1 MPLDTSANANR
12 YLLSAVPDT
21 FDIQAALSEALSGES
36 EWSEWKENDS
46 EGVVRAA
53 CAFANDLGDSGRP
66 GYILI
71 GVKKNGEMIG
81 VDTSDEAIQRVVNR
95 LTSTKILP
103 NPSCNVHKAV
113 IGSNEIL
120 VVKVE
125 PFAVPPVVRVNQVA
139 YVRVGTS
146 TRRAS
151 DADLTRMNE
160 RRPVSHQPFDIRPL
174 SDVDLDALDVRK
186 LRELYESAR
195 QVDGEGDTYPG
206 FERWLGQNNL
216 ARQIDGAWS
225 PTSAAVLVYG
235 LDPLSYFPGARVE
248 FARYDGVD
256 VDSAVI
262 ARRSVT
268 GDLPGQLETL
278 WTQLNAN
285 NAEVPAGEDGI
296 RTQYLPAYP
305 LEALKELARNLIQ
318 HRQYEGTNAPARIS
332 WFADR
337 IEFNN
342 PGGPFGQA
350 KQGEF
355 GEHTDYRNPTITNLL
370 VDLGYVER
378 LGRGIFR
385 VRKLLEKNSNPA
397 LEVRTD
403 GFTVVTVWSRA

>member
-1 MPLDTSANANR
+1 MPDQ
-12 YLLSAVPDT
+12 
-21 FDIQAALSEALSGES
+21 FDITAAVSESLSGES

-46 EGVVRAA
+46 EGVVQFA
-53 CAFANDLGDSGRP
+53 CAFANALNGSDRP

-71 GVKKNGEMIG
+71 GVKKDGDVVG

-103 NPSCNVHKAV
+103 HPSCNVQKAV
-113 IGSNEIL
+113 VGSSEIL
-120 VVKVE
+120 VVKVA
-125 PFAVPPVVRVNQVA
+125 PYAVPPVVRVNQVA

-151 DADLTRMNE
+151 DADLTQLNE

-174 SDVDLDALDVRK
+174 TGVDLDVLDVRK

-195 QVDGEGDTYPG
+195 QVNGEGDTYPG
-206 FERWLGQNNL
+206 FERWMGQSNL
-216 ARQIDGAWS
+216 ARKLDGAWL

-235 LDPLSYFPGARVE
+235 LDPLSYLPGALVE
-248 FARYDGVD
+248 FVRYDGVD
-256 VDSAVI
+256 VDSDVI
-262 ARRSVT
+262 ARRTVT

-278 WTQLNAN
+278 WTQLNVN

-296 RTQYLPAYP
+296 RTQYLSAYP
-305 LEALKELARNLIQ
+305 IEALKELARNLIQ

-342 PGGPFGQA
+342 PGGPYGQA
-350 KQGEF
+350 RQGEF
-355 GEHTDYRNPTITNLL
+355 GDHTDYRNPTITNLL
-370 VDLGYVER
+370 VELGYVER

-385 VRKLLEKNSNPA
+385 VRNLLEKNGNPA

-403 GFTVVTVWSRA
+403 GFTVVTVRSRA